1 MMNKAYDLA
10 LRYAQ
15 ARFAAELI
23 AAGSVDNCDIETEC
37 TRFEELFSAALDHF
51 EAMPLPDLLKQ

>member
-37 TRFEELFSAALDHF
+37 TRLEELFSAALEKF
-51 EAMPLPDLLKQ
+51 EAMALPDLLNQ